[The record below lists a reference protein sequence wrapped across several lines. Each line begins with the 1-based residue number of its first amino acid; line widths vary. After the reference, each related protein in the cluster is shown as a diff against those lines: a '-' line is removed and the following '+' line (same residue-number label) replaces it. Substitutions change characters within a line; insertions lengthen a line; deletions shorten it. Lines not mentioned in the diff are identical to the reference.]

1 MRCSDCKYFKTKECK
16 VNPKAENFYS
26 AENFVCFELDAN
38 RQTSDREITASPQSA
53 ALQMSAKP
61 RGNKTKTA
69 GIIWLCMGF
78 AVLVICP
85 TVCYS
90 LSDTSG
96 PTHYFAIEGAI
107 LGMIVG
113 IIFFIIGVILLT
125 LWWNQE
131 RKRVERMN
139 ETTDKQNSKFKTRL

>member
-1 MRCSDCKYFKTKECK
+1 MKCSNCKYFKTKECQ
-16 VNPKAENFYS
+16 VNPKTENFFS
-26 AENFVCFELDAN
+26 AENFACFELDAN

-78 AVLVICP
+78 AVIIICP
-85 TVCYS
+85 GVC
-90 LSDTSG
+90 LLFSDTSG
-96 PTHYFAIEGAI
+96 PTHSFAIGGAF
-107 LGMIVG
+107 LGMIAGV
-113 IIFFIIGVILLT
+113 IFLIIGVSLYTIGR
-125 LWWNQE
+125 NQE